1 MDIFLAINNP
11 LGMLQ
16 TKFES
21 LAFNV
26 DMDLSSINI
35 ALATKQQQIVL
46 HSKGKKAYLCN
57 CE

>member
-1 MDIFLAINNP
+1 MDIFLAINSP

-26 DMDLSSINI
+26 DMDLSINI

-46 HSKGKKAYLCN
+46 YSKGKKAYLCS

>member
-21 LAFNV
+21 LAYNV
-26 DMDLSSINI
+26 DMDLSINI
-35 ALATKQQQIVL
+35 ALATKQ
-46 HSKGKKAYLCN
+46 
-57 CE
+57 